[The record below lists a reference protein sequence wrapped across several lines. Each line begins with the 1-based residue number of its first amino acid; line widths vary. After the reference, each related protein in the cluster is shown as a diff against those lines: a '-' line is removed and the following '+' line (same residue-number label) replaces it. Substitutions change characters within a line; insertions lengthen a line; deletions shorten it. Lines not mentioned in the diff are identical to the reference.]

1 MFDPTAG
8 HDLTVAQY
16 PVFVFGILLAIFS
29 APILISTKIWGV
41 LGLQSSAFTT
51 FWIVLG
57 GMTIAMFRAEKM
69 PIGGMF
75 VLALFFGL
83 MIIGICIGL
92 GMLIAYFFFLRKKG
106 TTKID
111 LHDQQLPPSL

>member
-29 APILISTKIWGV
+29 APILISIKIWGV

-57 GMTIAMFRAEKM
+57 GM
-69 PIGGMF
+69 
-75 VLALFFGL
+75 ALFFGL
-83 MIIGICIGL
+83 MMIGICIGL